1 MKKSDVNIFVKTLG
15 IDIIHICNNK
25 TNDEVCMEHIKKQY
39 IEFVKNNAA
48 DDDLRKLINTIYSDI
63 RRNKAHLG
71 MFVNHISEICTKNNS
86 AKKQE
91 IIDKNK
97 KQKDKEIGKSIT
109 KGDFIYKQTDRF
121 LDEVII
127 IANYKE
133 IYRGDVKVMQLSK
146 REHITI
152 RLSPFNI
159 DKSDIVASSTGN
171 YYLIKIAPQNDNVW
185 SLDENKNLV
194 CQVPVHLYD
203 ALLGTVIMVT
213 LLDDT
218 VIKVDIPPLTKD
230 GQQIIIPDKGWPMS
244 NEKRSNLIVKACIIY
259 PDYLSEYEKQIIN
272 TLRNIEKSKTA

>member
-1 MKKSDVNIFVKTLG
+1 MKKSDVDIFVKTLG
-15 IDIIHICNNK
+15 IDIVHICTNK

-39 IEFVKNNAA
+39 IEFVKNNTT
-48 DDDLRKLINTIYSDI
+48 DDDLRKLINTIYSEI

-71 MFVNHISEICTKNNS
+71 MFVNYISEICAKNNG

-91 IIDKNK
+91 ILDKNK
-97 KQKDKEIGKSIT
+97 KQKDKETNKSIS
-109 KGDFIYKQTDRF
+109 KGDFIYKRTDRF

-127 IANYKE
+127 IATYKE
-133 IYRGDVKVMQLSK
+133 IYRGDVKVLQLSK
-146 REHITI
+146 KEQITF

-159 DKSDIVASSTGN
+159 DKSDIVTSSIGN
-171 YYLIKIAPQNDNVW
+171 YYLIKVAPQNDNVW

-194 CQVPVHLYD
+194 CQVPIRLYD

-218 VIKVDIPPLTKD
+218 VIKVDIPPLTKE
-230 GQQIIIPDKGWPMS
+230 GQQIIIPDKGWPIS
-244 NEKRSNLIVKACIIY
+244 NEKRSNLIVKVRITY
-259 PDYLSEYEKQIIN
+259 PNYLSEYERQIIS